1 MLKAISGLQEDN
13 SSHFKNLTESL
24 FTAKKQKINDARDG
38 ERYVKKQKV
47 QAELDRIAAEDAE
60 KLAEK
65 QLKNRKFLKAS
76 ERFAQQPT
84 IDIDTY
90 AGKLKVLRDVQ

>member
-1 MLKAISGLQEDN
+1 MQEDN
-13 SSHFKNLTESL
+13 SSHFKNLTEMVFES
-24 FTAKKQKINDARDG
+24 KKQKIHDARDG
-38 ERYVKKQKV
+38 EKKVKRQKI
-47 QAELDRIAAEDAE
+47 QAELERIAAEDAE